1 MTGYEGEE
9 IVAGWLLSNGA
20 RLIIDVRQHHHF
32 ISNHVDFIIVK
43 DKAFMLE
50 CKTDE
55 RISETNNFCFEVAR
69 CYLNSDAVARLPKQ
83 SYHAWGFHSIA
94 NSMLIYS
101 PQKHQIFEILSLE
114 NLRKWITPEQIKFA
128 PPVASPLSHKGSSD
142 NLWDKVTYNWLINVD
157 NIIKANLGKWNKMYK
172 SAEQYKEL
180 FKESL
185 AVVIL

>member
-1 MTGYEGEE
+1 MDNARANLFCPLYS
-9 IVAGWLLSNGA
+9 AMPLSVEA
-20 RLIIDVRQHHHF
+20 LTRPT
-32 ISNHVDFIIVK
+32 
-43 DKAFMLE
+43 DK
-50 CKTDE
+50 
-55 RISETNNFCFEVAR
+55 
-69 CYLNSDAVARLPKQ
+69 
-83 SYHAWGFHSIA
+83 H
-94 NSMLIYS
+94 
-101 PQKHQIFEILSLE
+101 
-114 NLRKWITPEQIKFA
+114 IKFA